1 MTLLKDNWFLTP
13 VFDFEYKSYQ
23 VLGYAQ
29 YLNSHFDNWRFFP
42 YIDGLQKRLAELSAY
57 RDAKSKMEEK
67 LHRDI
72 ESIDLKNKKIIK
84 VPIKD
89 KTGILEEIQ
98 NTLSFA
104 EAQLKTCYSHAFT
117 EFQNAKKEIQ
127 ISPIGI
133 TGPNP
138 SNGLIL
144 FRNLT
149 QMRIYSYSLRMV
161 MRPDGTDNYKDLK
174 TNYLK
179 DITTGILP
187 DFHQIKW
194 SVIRNASLDI
204 GTNAYLVDCNQDI
217 PHFETVLP
225 VVKNY
230 LMERSQ

>member
-1 MTLLKDNWFLTP
+1 MKALKDNWFLTP

-23 VLGYAQ
+23 ILGYAQ
-29 YLNSHFDNWRFFP
+29 YLNSHFDNWRFYP
-42 YIDGLQKRLAELSAY
+42 YIDGLRKRLAEVSAY
-57 RDAKSKMEEK
+57 NNAKLVMEEK

-84 VPIKD
+84 VPVED

-98 NTLSFA
+98 QTLEFA
-104 EAQLKTCYSHAFT
+104 EAHLKTCYHHAHS
-117 EFQNAKKEIQ
+117 EFETAKKEIQ
-127 ISPIGI
+127 ITPIGI

-138 SNGLIL
+138 SQGLIL
-144 FRNLT
+144 FRNLKQT
-149 QMRIYSYSLRMV
+149 RIYSYSLRLV
-161 MRPDGTDNYKDLK
+161 VRPNETDKYKDLK
-174 TNYLK
+174 TNYIK
-179 DITTGILP
+179 AITTGILP

-194 SVIRNASLDI
+194 NIIRNASMDL

-230 LMERSQ
+230 LIERSQ